1 MLIYIAFPDKFSHK
15 FGHPIDN
22 TIFVRDVKSF
32 IIMGHSQSLFLYAAQ
47 HMITGMQM
55 YGCGLQLRRFMS
67 DVFYK

>member
-32 IIMGHSQSLFLYAAQ
+32 IIMGHSHIIILYNSNYLCVLSASL
-47 HMITGMQM
+47 I
-55 YGCGLQLRRFMS
+55 
-67 DVFYK
+67 YKWI